1 MILDSL
7 AGAEAELA
15 QQSQLVEEL
24 ISDLER
30 RCEWSDTEL
39 LQVGRSR
46 SPQSAET
53 FSLSFLVLITQHWVE
68 VMGENILFSFFFSY
82 FGGKH
87 SIFPH

>member
-1 MILDSL
+1 MILASL

-39 LQVGRSR
+39 LQVGGGAAHPRAQR
-46 SPQSAET
+46 H
-53 FSLSFLVLITQHWVE
+53 FL
-68 VMGENILFSFFFSY
+68 
-82 FGGKH
+82 
-87 SIFPH
+87 FPSWG